1 MLYSDPIRILPTQ
14 REWRNDAMKTGK
26 GNPITMKWICD
37 TRVFLAVA
45 FSIGYTVSSTKA
57 KVLIGAFIDQL
68 PGITSYRELMSI
80 LLLAGISLVMGYGMW
95 KSSNSY
101 IAKVQST
108 LYQRIICSVGVQ
120 PKKKGKDVGKITT
133 LMTQDVNAVLGC
145 IRRILQKIVPDTT
158 AFFAAVAILW
168 VKTHWFIAVTAV
180 LLCLVQAAFTY
191 GVNTKINTTRHFLQ
205 QILEESNQ
213 KAFHGIENMEAIKAY
228 RLEDV
233 SVEAYSGALGKYNR
247 IYQKIDR
254 KTALFSAISMLLS
267 FLVMLWITVA
277 CGKLVAVGQITIGTF
292 FVAMTLLENLI
303 DPIMCLDRSVKILVS
318 TKVNVHR
325 LLDDLATS
333 AEEKKERFPAP
344 CGSIAFDN
352 VSFGYKGSEEVLHN
366 VSFQC
371 TPGRVNYIVGKNGC
385 GKSTVVKL
393 LLGEEKPS
401 GGRIFVCGAAIGN
414 LSPKELTQN
423 MAVCTQDTVILPTTI
438 LNNLRFGSDSVTEDE
453 VRSVCEAVGIHSEI
467 DALPEK
473 YNTLLQ
479 DLGEPLSL
487 GQRKRIALA
496 RTLLKNGYIY
506 IFDEP
511 SVGLDLQNTLRIKR
525 VFETLSQD
533 HIVIVITHDAVLL
546 DESGHKIR
554 MEGAEE

>member
-1 MLYSDPIRILPTQ
+1 
-14 REWRNDAMKTGK
+14 MKTGK

-233 SVEAYSGALGKYNR
+233 SVEAYSSALGKYNR

-254 KTALFSAISMLLS
+254 KTSLFSAISMLLS

-318 TKVNVHR
+318 TEVNVHR
-325 LLDDLATS
+325 LLDDLDIP
-333 AEEKKERFPAP
+333 AEEKKARFPAP
-344 CGSIAFDN
+344 CGNIVFEN
-352 VSFGYKGSEEVLHN
+352 VSFGYEASEEVLRG

-401 GGRIFVCGAAIGN
+401 SGRISVCGVEIGN
-414 LSPKELTQN
+414 LSPKELTRN
-423 MAVCTQDTVILPTTI
+423 IAVCTQDTVILPTTI
-438 LNNLRFGSDSVTEDE
+438 LNNLRFGTHSVTEDE

-473 YNTLLQ
+473 YDTLLQ
-479 DLGEPLSL
+479 DRGEPLSL

-496 RTLLKNGYIY
+496 RTLLKNGDVY

-525 VFETLSQD
+525 VFETLSKD

-546 DESGHKIR
+546 DESGNQIR

>member
-1 MLYSDPIRILPTQ
+1 
-14 REWRNDAMKTGK
+14 MKIGK

-57 KVLIGAFIDQL
+57 KVLIGAFIDRL
-68 PGITSYRELMSI
+68 SGGTSYNELVSI
-80 LLLAGISLVMGYGMW
+80 LLLTGISLVMGYGMW
-95 KSSNSY
+95 KSSNGY

-108 LYQRIICSVGVQ
+108 LYQQIISNVGVQ
-120 PKKKGKDVGKITT
+120 PKKKGKDVGTITT

-228 RLEDV
+228 RLEDA

-254 KTALFSAISMLLS
+254 QTSLFSAISMLLS

-438 LNNLRFGSDSVTEDE
+438 LNNLRFGSNSVTEDE

-554 MEGAEE
+554 MEGADV